1 LKHRNNNNK
10 IIERKSRILFSNTP
24 LRLYVAEKS
33 SVLDINIKMYF
44 PNSQNHNTKN
54 LATPLADAIIVESN

>member
-1 LKHRNNNNK
+1 VYREFLKHIEIIIK
-10 IIERKSRILFSNTP
+10 IIEQKSRILFSNTP
-24 LRLYVAEKS
+24 LRLYVAQKS

-54 LATPLADAIIVESN
+54 LATPTS